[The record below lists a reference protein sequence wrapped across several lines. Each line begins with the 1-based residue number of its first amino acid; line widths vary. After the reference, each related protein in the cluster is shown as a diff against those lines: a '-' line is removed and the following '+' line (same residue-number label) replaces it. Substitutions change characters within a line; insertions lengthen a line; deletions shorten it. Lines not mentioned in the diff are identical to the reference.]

1 MSRIRLESS
10 PKNKDLPKVVSSLSR
25 TPGARPSL
33 EMLKAYGA
41 GYLVMDVD
49 ILSPMDIAGSR
60 VTTRINSFSGHRLV
74 LTEDVLVSLR
84 QRLPADA
91 FCILAIT
98 MKVGSGNRDRGD
110 RGKINCEAFAD
121 KRLCRLAANITN
133 TNGEVSLRIFSGRI
147 CQGVFDQI
155 SS

>member
-1 MSRIRLESS
+1 M
-10 PKNKDLPKVVSSLSR
+10 
-25 TPGARPSL
+25 
-33 EMLKAYGA
+33 
-41 GYLVMDVD
+41 VMDVD

-98 MKVGSGNRDRGD
+98 MKVGSGNRDRG
-110 RGKINCEAFAD
+110 KINCEAFAD
-121 KRLCRLAANITN
+121 KRLCRLAANITS
-133 TNGEVSLRIFSGRI
+133 TNGEDSLPIFSGRI

>member
-1 MSRIRLESS
+1 
-10 PKNKDLPKVVSSLSR
+10 
-25 TPGARPSL
+25 
-33 EMLKAYGA
+33 
-41 GYLVMDVD
+41 MDVD

-98 MKVGSGNRDRGD
+98 MKVGSGNRDRG
-110 RGKINCEAFAD
+110 KINCEAFAD
-121 KRLCRLAANITN
+121 KRLCRLAANITS
-133 TNGEVSLRIFSGRI
+133 TSGEDSLPIFSGRT
-147 CQGVFDQI
+147 CQGVFDQV